1 MPERLP
7 ITALVHDGVMARTYL
22 AFLRARGFA
31 FKRVIY
37 LIEQGRSPLGG
48 LLPGRLRNWYAR
60 RAQAASSM
68 YWVRRLPQTHPEL
81 FATVSGTI
89 EKQYE
94 LPPGFYGSLLDGFDF
109 SAFAEETIELSV
121 TGLRDPALASALS
134 ALEPGPL
141 LFTGGGILPDAIASD
156 PQRPLIH
163 VHPGWLPSIRGADGL
178 LWSTALL
185 GCPTAS
191 CFVMAPGL
199 DTGRLISATR
209 FAALTFR
216 VGNGQRPDAQT
227 LYRMLYAYYDP
238 LLRARLLLDVAG
250 QAVRDG
256 MGALIEKAVP
266 QDLTQGRTYNFMH
279 PRLRAA
285 VLERIFIS
293 NDD

>member
-22 AFLRARGFA
+22 AFLRARGFV

-81 FATVSGTI
+81 FETVSGTI

-94 LPPGFYGSLLDGFDF
+94 LPPGFYAGLLDGFDF

-209 FAALTFR
+209 FAALTFPVAAR
-216 VGNGQRPDAQT
+216 QRPDAQT